1 MTSFSKN
8 TRSLPPPVAPASTSV
23 KFAPEPTKEVAVNAP
38 VAELK
43 DKLLPVFGARSPVAA
58 VANIGKHV
66 VSLDSSAKVIV
77 VAIDAVPVT
86 FPVKAPANPVAVK
99 TPEDELKVKFV
110 PVLGAKFPVAAVTNK
125 TLQEVSVDSSV
136 TGKVEIL
143 AAGNIPEEI
152 FDASVVSVVAEL
164 DNPAIFEAAIAAELL
179 ISALTIT
186 ASFIS

>member
-1 MTSFSKN
+1 M
-8 TRSLPPPVAPASTSV
+8 
-23 KFAPEPTKEVAVNAP
+23 
-38 VAELK
+38 
-43 DKLLPVFGARSPVAA
+43 
-58 VANIGKHV
+58 
-66 VSLDSSAKVIV
+66 

-86 FPVKAPANPVAVK
+86 FPVKGPANPVAVK

-125 TLQEVSVDSSV
+125 TLQEVSEDSSV

-186 ASFIS
+186 ASL